1 LFTVVLLLAVVVAPE
16 LAKADI
22 VFSNLTTATG
32 SSASEIKGSVAGGPS
47 FFAASFSPSAT
58 YTLTDAEVAGEG
70 SPFAADAVDIDLYL
84 YSDSGGLPGTDLGE
98 IGSGAVPPEVPG
110 YTTIDASG
118 PSLTLTSGDTYWLV
132 MGPADADT
140 VVFWLANGS
149 STVPT
154 AAGTP
159 GSFVSKGD
167 LAPQFKIDGT
177 LVTSPVPE
185 PSSLWLAGGVA
196 MLLCLIKRRRT
207 EQSTR

>member
-1 LFTVVLLLAVVVAPE
+1 MALLVAVLLAPQP
-16 LAKADI
+16 AKADI

-32 SSASEIKGSVAGGPS
+32 ASASEIKGSVAGGPS

-118 PSLTLTSGDTYWLV
+118 PALTLTSGDTYWLV

-140 VVFWLANGS
+140 VVFWLAKGS

-154 AAGTP
+154 AGGTP
-159 GSFVSKGD
+159 AHFFPKV
-167 LAPQFKIDGT
+167 I
-177 LVTSPVPE
+177 
-185 PSSLWLAGGVA
+185 
-196 MLLCLIKRRRT
+196 
-207 EQSTR
+207 

>member
-1 LFTVVLLLAVVVAPE
+1 MPRKNTSWLFTVALLVAVLVAPQ

-32 SSASEIKGSVAGGPS
+32 ASASEIKGSVAGGPS

-118 PSLTLTSGDTYWLV
+118 PALTLTSGDTYWLV

-140 VVFWLANGS
+140 VVFWLAMALQRC
-149 STVPT
+149 PRP
-154 AAGTP
+154 AAP
-159 GSFVSKGD
+159 PAHLFPKV
-167 LAPQFKIDGT
+167 I
-177 LVTSPVPE
+177 
-185 PSSLWLAGGVA
+185 
-196 MLLCLIKRRRT
+196 
-207 EQSTR
+207 